1 MKELKYLVRPNVW
14 NMKPY
19 SSARDEFQG
28 EATVFLDANEN
39 PYNAPFNRYPDPLQW
54 KVKEQIAKLKG
65 IKQESIFLGNGS
77 DEPIDLLIRAF
88 CEPTVDNV
96 VSIDPSYGMYEVA
109 ANVNNVEFR
118 KVKLDSQFDLDI
130 EAVLS
135 AIDEQTKVVFFCSP
149 NNPTGNSLTRA
160 RLYQILNT
168 FQGIV
173 VIDEAYIDFSSEP
186 SFLSELEQFPNLVVL
201 QTMSKA
207 WGAAGIRMGMAFAS
221 LEIIAILNKIKY
233 PYNVNI
239 LTQKQAL
246 VMLESK
252 AEMER
257 QLRSILAE
265 RSRLQEALPQLS
277 CVRKLYPTDA
287 NFILTEVTD
296 ANAIYKQLVEQGII
310 VRNRTNVTMCQG
322 CLRITVGTPAENTA
336 LLEVLKKM

>member
-1 MKELKYLVRPNVW
+1 M
-14 NMKPY
+14 
-19 SSARDEFQG
+19 
-28 EATVFLDANEN
+28 
-39 PYNAPFNRYPDPLQW
+39 
-54 KVKEQIAKLKG
+54 
-65 IKQESIFLGNGS
+65 
-77 DEPIDLLIRAF
+77 
-88 CEPTVDNV
+88 
-96 VSIDPSYGMYEVA
+96 
-109 ANVNNVEFR
+109 
-118 KVKLDSQFDLDI
+118 
-130 EAVLS
+130 
-135 AIDEQTKVVFFCSP
+135 
-149 NNPTGNSLTRA
+149 
-160 RLYQILNT
+160 YQILKT

-265 RSRLQEALPQLS
+265 RSRLQEALPQF
-277 CVRKLYPTDA
+277 P
-287 NFILTEVTD
+287 
-296 ANAIYKQLVEQGII
+296 G
-310 VRNRTNVTMCQG
+310 CQEFH
-322 CLRITVGTPAENTA
+322 L
-336 LLEVLKKM
+336 